1 MLEYY
6 PNQNSTKYVTVYI
19 TFYYIIFIHFFINF
33 YFSNLEEDC
42 MYSVTGD
49 KPGLRMKSHPRRKIC
64 PQI

>member
-42 MYSVTGD
+42 MYSVTGG
-49 KPGLRMKSHPRRKIC
+49 KTRT
-64 PQI
+64 